1 MKNELLRNLP
11 KMDLLINDQKVKNLI
26 GIFGRESILKEL
38 RETLDFYRR
47 AILNEEKDSVPTIEE
62 IRGKVENKL
71 SIKKEPSIK
80 RVINATGIVIHTNL
94 GRSLLSENSIK
105 AMINVARGYSNLEYN
120 LKDGKRGS
128 RHNHISNIL
137 KELTGAEDAVV
148 VNNNAA
154 AVMLVLNELS
164 KNKEVIVSRGELV
177 EIGGA
182 FRVPE
187 IMELSGS
194 FLKEV
199 GTTNRTHLSDYENAI
214 GDNTSLLLKVHSSNF
229 KIIGFTKEVS
239 SEELASLGKKHNIIT
254 MEDLGS
260 GILVDLSE
268 EGFSE
273 SKTVMDVVKSGI
285 DIITFSGD
293 KLLGGPQAGIIVGK
307 KEYIE
312 RLKKNQLMRA
322 LRVDKITLAAL
333 EATLMEYLNKES
345 VMKEIPTL
353 NMISLTKEELKK
365 KAFELK
371 SMLDSIELDYSFS
384 IRENTSFVGGGSM
397 PGEEITSYVIEIVSK
412 SLDANEI
419 EKSLREYKTPIISR
433 INKGKVLLDVR
444 TIKEDEYETILK
456 ALEERINKW
465 SI

>member
-11 KMDLLINDQKVKNLI
+11 KMDLLINDKEVKNLVD
-26 GIFGRESILKEL
+26 IFGRERVINEL
-38 RETLDFYRR
+38 RETLDFYRK
-47 AILNEEKDSVPTIEE
+47 AILSEKKNLLPTIEE
-62 IRGKVENKL
+62 IKENVENKL
-71 SIKKEPSIK
+71 KVKKEPSIK
-80 RVINATGIVIHTNL
+80 TVINATGIVLHTNL

-105 AMINVARGYSNLEYN
+105 AMVKVASAYNNLEYN
-120 LKDGKRGS
+120 LKEGKRGS
-128 RHNHISNIL
+128 RHDHISNIL

-164 KNKEVIVSRGELV
+164 KGKEVIVSRGELV
-177 EIGGA
+177 EIGGS
-182 FRVPE
+182 FRVPD
-187 IMELSGS
+187 IMGLSGS
-194 FLKEV
+194 SLKEV

-214 GDNTSLLLKVHSSNF
+214 GENTSLLLKVHSSNF
-229 KIIGFTKEVS
+229 KIVGFTKEVS
-239 SEELASLGKKHNIIT
+239 SGELALLGKKHNIAT

-260 GILVDLSE
+260 GMLVDLSE
-268 EGFSE
+268 EGFNE
-273 SKTVMDVVKSGI
+273 NKTVMEVVKSGI

-293 KLLGGPQAGIIVGK
+293 KLLGGPQAGVIVGK

-333 EATLMEYLNKES
+333 EATLMEYLNKEDA
-345 VMKEIPTL
+345 MKEIPTL
-353 NMISLTKEELKK
+353 NMISITKEQLKEK
-365 KAFELK
+365 VIKLK
-371 SMLDSIELDYSFS
+371 SKLDSIEGDYNFS
-384 IRENTSFVGGGSM
+384 INESTSFVGGGSM
-397 PGEEITSYVIEIVSK
+397 PGEEITSYVIEIASK

-419 EKSLREYKTPIISR
+419 EKSLREYETPIISR

-456 ALEERINKW
+456 ALEERMNK
-465 SI
+465 

>member
-11 KMDLLINDQKVKNLI
+11 KMDLLINDKEVKNLVD
-26 GIFGRESILKEL
+26 IFGRERVINEL
-38 RETLDFYRR
+38 RETLDFYRK
-47 AILNEEKDSVPTIEE
+47 AILSEKKNSLPTIEE
-62 IRGKVENKL
+62 IKENVENKL
-71 SIKKEPSIK
+71 KVKKESSIKT
-80 RVINATGIVIHTNL
+80 VINATGIVLHTNL

-105 AMINVARGYSNLEYN
+105 AMVKVASAYNNLEYN
-120 LKDGKRGS
+120 LKKGKRGS
-128 RHNHISNIL
+128 RHDHISNIL

-164 KNKEVIVSRGELV
+164 KGKEVIVSRGELV
-177 EIGGA
+177 EIGGS

-194 FLKEV
+194 SLKEV

-214 GDNTSLLLKVHSSNF
+214 GENTSLLLKVHSSNF
-229 KIIGFTKEVS
+229 KIVGFTKEVS
-239 SEELASLGKKHNIIT
+239 SRELALLGKKHNIAT

-260 GILVDLSE
+260 GMLVDLSE
-268 EGFSE
+268 EGFNE
-273 SKTVMDVVKSGI
+273 NKTVMEVVKSGI

-293 KLLGGPQAGIIVGK
+293 KLLGGPQAGVIVGK

-333 EATLMEYLNKES
+333 EATLMEYLNKEGA
-345 VMKEIPTL
+345 MKEIPTL
-353 NMISLTKEELKK
+353 NMISLTKEELKE
-365 KAFELK
+365 KAIKLK
-371 SMLDSIELDYSFS
+371 SKLDSIKGDYSFS
-384 IRENTSFVGGGSM
+384 INESTSFVGGGSM
-397 PGEEITSYVIEIVSK
+397 PGEEISSYVIEIASK

-419 EKSLREYKTPIISR
+419 EKSLREYETPIISR

-456 ALEERINKW
+456 ALEERMNK
-465 SI
+465 

>member
-11 KMDLLINDQKVKNLI
+11 KMDLLINDNEIKSLI
-26 GIFGRESILKEL
+26 DNFGRESVLKEL

-47 AILNEEKDSVPTIEE
+47 AILNEEKSSLPTMEE
-62 IRGKVENKL
+62 IETKVKEKL
-71 SIKKEPSIK
+71 AIKKESSIK

-94 GRSLLSENSIK
+94 GRALLSENSIK

-120 LKDGKRGS
+120 LKEGKRGS
-128 RHNHISNIL
+128 RHDHISNIL

-177 EIGGA
+177 EIGGS

-384 IRENTSFVGGGSM
+384 ISENTSFVGGGSM

-456 ALEERINKW
+456 ALEERINK
-465 SI
+465 

>member
-128 RHNHISNIL
+128 RHDHISNIL

-177 EIGGA
+177 EIGDS

-239 SEELASLGKKHNIIT
+239 SEELACLGKKHNIIT

-365 KAFELK
+365 KALELK

-384 IRENTSFVGGGSM
+384 ISENTSFVGGGSM

-412 SLDANEI
+412 SLEANEI

-456 ALEERINKW
+456 ALEERINK
-465 SI
+465 

>member
-456 ALEERINKW
+456 ALEERINK
-465 SI
+465 

>member
-128 RHNHISNIL
+128 RHDHISNIL

-177 EIGGA
+177 EIGDS

-365 KAFELK
+365 KALELK

-384 IRENTSFVGGGSM
+384 ISENTSFVGGGSM

-412 SLDANEI
+412 SLEANEI

-456 ALEERINKW
+456 ALEERINK
-465 SI
+465 

>member
-128 RHNHISNIL
+128 RHDHISNIL

-177 EIGGA
+177 EIGGS

-353 NMISLTKEELKK
+353 NMILLNKEELKK
-365 KAFELK
+365 KALKLK

-412 SLDANEI
+412 SLEANEI

-456 ALEERINKW
+456 ALEERINK
-465 SI
+465 

>member
-128 RHNHISNIL
+128 RHDHISNIL

-177 EIGGA
+177 EIGGS

-365 KAFELK
+365 KALELK

-384 IRENTSFVGGGSM
+384 ISENTSFVGGGSM

-412 SLDANEI
+412 SLEANEI

-456 ALEERINKW
+456 ALEERINK
-465 SI
+465 